1 MARFRAADV
10 VVLVTLLCVS
20 TQPSL
25 GKDATLEKVF
35 GAASHEHDE
44 VNKTVSSGESTTPNS
59 GSNSNPSSTLAPLP
73 TAPKATQPSASITTT
88 TTTTIT
94 PEVTSSSV
102 SNETV
107 TSSSSGRNKN
117 VDNTTTSGEAENED
131 NDPLPAKGSA
141 EKEHTSSLAIFF
153 VLFVLILCIFLI
165 HFLLRYKC
173 HYIPESLAIV
183 FLGAAVGLFM
193 RLLPNDQVQNVEK
206 FSPTAFFLVLLPP
219 IIFESGYN
227 LHKGNFFTN
236 LGSILLF
243 AIVGTTI
250 SALVVGGGVY
260 LMGLAGLVYQ
270 LNFEE
275 SFAFGSLISAVDP
288 VATLAI
294 FQALDVDPVLNMLVF
309 GESILNDAV
318 AIVLTTTIVESS
330 FSAESGM
337 STTEQIANGI
347 KSFIVTFLGSAGI
360 GTLIG
365 LSSSLLL
372 KFVDLYCNPSLE
384 FALMLCFVY
393 IPYALAEGIHL
404 SGIMSILFC
413 GICMSQYT
421 HYNLSPVTQITMQQT
436 MRTLSFVC
444 ESCVFAYLGIG
455 IFSFPHRFEMALI
468 VWSIIFI
475 LLGRALN
482 IFPLAA
488 LCNRFRAHQITQKM
502 MVIMWFSGLRGA
514 IAYALSLHLEFGE
527 DTRKVLVTTTLV
539 VVLFTTIILGGG
551 TMPLMK
557 YLESRSQ
564 PRNRR
569 RRNSRRKEITLSK
582 TRELGSSWES
592 EHHSELTEEE
602 AEANSSFNL
611 GNKTLKGFLYYD
623 FKFFRPFFT
632 RRFTQKELKEGKSHV
647 TELTDKW
654 FKDIRG
660 SPLVLS
666 DSEEDI
672 DPEQQVFSQ
681 HMNHLTVNQNQNL

>member
-1 MARFRAADV
+1 MARFRATDV

-44 VNKTVSSGESTTPNS
+44 VNKTVSSGESTTPTS

-117 VDNTTTSGEAENED
+117 VDNTTTSGEAEDED

-436 MRTLSFVC
+436 M
-444 ESCVFAYLGIG
+444 
-455 IFSFPHRFEMALI
+455 P
-468 VWSIIFI
+468 
-475 LLGRALN
+475 
-482 IFPLAA
+482 

>member
-1 MARFRAADV
+1 
-10 VVLVTLLCVS
+10 
-20 TQPSL
+20 
-25 GKDATLEKVF
+25 
-35 GAASHEHDE
+35 
-44 VNKTVSSGESTTPNS
+44 
-59 GSNSNPSSTLAPLP
+59 
-73 TAPKATQPSASITTT
+73 
-88 TTTTIT
+88 
-94 PEVTSSSV
+94 V

-117 VDNTTTSGEAENED
+117 VDNTTTSGEAEDED